1 MIAIHKP
8 RLLPVR
14 PQIFTTLAMVC
25 LLVTFM
31 FLFGTLNEAY
41 AERAAIVFTEMEKD
55 DDEGEALEET
65 LIVYATAAQLS
76 PYYSKFYWLT
86 NTSATKDN
94 LIQTIQTAVNTYTTV
109 DLYMIAHGG
118 MQYLWGHFNE
128 RFYVDDILGLK
139 SLDNIERLR
148 FVYIGSCHSWDL
160 TDEFVETGSTSAV
173 GSAIKMNNFPFY
185 PRFLYNFGAR
195 GLYLQ
200 SAVTLSQTP
209 LVDDFRIRGNKYITL
224 RSGK

>member
-1 MIAIHKP
+1 MNAIHKP
-8 RLLPVR
+8 LRFSLGPPTYARISL
-14 PQIFTTLAMVC
+14 IC
-25 LLVTFM
+25 LMAAFM
-31 FLFGTLNEAY
+31 LLFGALTEAY
-41 AERAAIVFTEMEKD
+41 AARAAIVFVEMEKD

-65 LIVYATAAQLS
+65 LIVYTTAAQLS
-76 PYYSKFYWLT
+76 AYYSRFYWLT
-86 NTSATKDN
+86 NTNATKDN
-94 LIQTIQTAVNTYTTV
+94 LIQAIQDAVNTHTTV
-109 DLYMIAHGG
+109 DLYLIAHGG
-118 MQYLWGHFNE
+118 MQYLWGHFSE

-160 TDEFVETGSTSAV
+160 ADEFVEAGAASAV

-185 PRFLYNFGAR
+185 PRFLNNFVTR

-200 SAVTLSQTP
+200 TAVTLSQTP
-209 LVDDFRIRGNKYITL
+209 VVDDFRIRGNKYLTF